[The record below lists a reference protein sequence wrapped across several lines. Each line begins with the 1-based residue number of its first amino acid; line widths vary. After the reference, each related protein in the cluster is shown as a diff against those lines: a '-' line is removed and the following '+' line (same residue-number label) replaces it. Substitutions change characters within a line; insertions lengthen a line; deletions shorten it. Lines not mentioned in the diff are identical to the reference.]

1 MLSDVKTIIFDFDG
15 TLHESISIY
24 APAFRKA
31 YKFLTDRG
39 YVKDR
44 QWDDDEIS
52 IWLGYSPA
60 DMWEKFLPNLNRSVR
75 EQASLMIRDEMS
87 CLLHNNKGRLYEGSL
102 EVLNRLKSK
111 GYVLVFLSNCRESY
125 KDAVRNVY
133 GLDRYFEEFITTEAY
148 GFKPKHHIVKEIKG
162 RLDHKI
168 IIVGDRVQDIEAGF
182 LNDIETI
189 ACRYGYGKEEEF
201 ILADYIIDDIREL
214 LKGVD
219 I

>member
-102 EVLNRLKSK
+102 EVLNHLK
-111 GYVLVFLSNCRESY
+111 
-125 KDAVRNVY
+125 
-133 GLDRYFEEFITTEAY
+133 
-148 GFKPKHHIVKEIKG
+148 
-162 RLDHKI
+162 
-168 IIVGDRVQDIEAGF
+168 
-182 LNDIETI
+182 
-189 ACRYGYGKEEEF
+189 
-201 ILADYIIDDIREL
+201 
-214 LKGVD
+214 
-219 I
+219 